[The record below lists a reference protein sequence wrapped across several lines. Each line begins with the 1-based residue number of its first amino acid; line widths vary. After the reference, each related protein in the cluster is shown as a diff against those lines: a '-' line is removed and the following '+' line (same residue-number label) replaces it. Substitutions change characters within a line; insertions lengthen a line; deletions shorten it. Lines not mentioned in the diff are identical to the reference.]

1 MDRPGTVYYVMGV
14 SGSGK
19 TTLGEKLAKR
29 LQLPFFDADDFHPAA
44 NIRKMS
50 QGIPLEDEDRKD
62 WLRRLNALARTH
74 QDTGAVIACS
84 ALKEGYRKMLEAG
97 LGPRVCWIYLKG
109 DYDAL
114 YERLQK
120 RKGHYMPP
128 ELLRSQFETL
138 EPPAYGIHIPV
149 SLAPDDALEQVLRE
163 IPNSGPW
170 AG

>member
-1 MDRPGTVYYVMGV
+1 MDRPGAIYYVMGV

-19 TTLGEKLAKR
+19 TTLGKKLAES
-29 LQLPFFDADDFHPAA
+29 LQLPFFDGDDFHPEA

-50 QGIPLEDEDRKD
+50 KGIPLEDADRKD
-62 WLRRLNALARTH
+62 WLQRLNELALTH

-84 ALKEGYRKMLEAG
+84 ALKEGYRNMLEAG
-97 LGPRVCWIYLKG
+97 LPHRVRWIYLKG
-109 DYDAL
+109 SYDAL

-120 RKGHYMPP
+120 RKGHFMPP

-149 SLAPDDALEQVLRE
+149 SLDPEEALHRVLRE
-163 IPNSGPW
+163 IPNP
-170 AG
+170 